1 MTLLEKI
8 IYLAD
13 YIEPTRN
20 FGALKELRPLAYE
33 DLDRAILRGLTIAVE
48 DLSRK
53 GMVLH
58 PNSVR
63 ARDYLKGKLL

>member
-1 MTLLEKI
+1 MLQ
-8 IYLAD
+8 
-13 YIEPTRN
+13 
-20 FGALKELRPLAYE
+20 ELRPLAYE
-33 DLDRAILRGLTIAVE
+33 NLDKALLRGFTIAVE